1 MSEYHST
8 EKEYGKE
15 KAMISNKIELLEK
28 WISRLKSSDNL
39 MRQYDYF
46 KAIQRIAEKGA
57 RLASKGE
64 SKQKLLG

>member
-39 MRQYDYF
+39 WVQHDSFR
-46 KAIQRIAEKGA
+46 AIQGIAGKGA

-64 SKQKLLG
+64 MR